1 MMSSAM
7 DTDAFQD
14 GDSGIPM
21 PPLPVFDD
29 VTFDGVFMD
38 RINNLINTFLHPND
52 AKFIH
57 PQLVNIFFRS
67 KLVSV
72 R

>member
-1 MMSSAM
+1 
-7 DTDAFQD
+7 
-14 GDSGIPM
+14 M

-29 VTFDGVFMD
+29 VTFDSVIMD
-38 RINNLINTFLHPND
+38 QINNLINTFLYPNH

-57 PQLVNIFFRS
+57 PQHMNIFFRS
-67 KLVSV
+67 KLVHV